1 MDRIKL
7 GKSELNISRIG
18 IGGGQ
23 WGMEDY
29 GITDPATI
37 KASINHAIDSGI
49 NYLDTAESYA
59 DGMSEKYIGEVV
71 AERGD
76 RENLIIATKVH
87 PIHLGFDEILK
98 ACNAS
103 LRRLQTDYIDLFQVH
118 APSPT
123 VPISETM
130 IALRTLLDDGK
141 IRYVGVSNFQVSMC
155 EVAINSL
162 DNHEIITNQ
171 LEYSILNR
179 NIEKAMLK
187 YSNWREIPII
197 AYSPLA
203 RGMLT
208 GKYTSGSQL
217 PPGDR
222 RQKKPLFSNSENIAL
237 LQPLMET
244 LKEIGERN
252 NASIAQ
258 VSLNWLLKHD
268 NVIPLPGAKSIE
280 QIDSHVSA
288 TTWTMSDEDW
298 NTISEASKD
307 LRLNNFY
314 NYGNA

>member
-7 GKSELNISRIG
+7 GKSDLKVSRIG

-23 WGMEDY
+23 WGIENY
-29 GITDPATI
+29 GITDPTSI
-37 KASINHAIDSGI
+37 KATINHAIDSGI

-59 DGMSEKYIGEVV
+59 NGASEKYIGEVV
-71 AERGD
+71 KERGD
-76 RENLIIATKVH
+76 RENLVIATKIH
-87 PIHLGFDEILK
+87 QTHLGFDEVLK

-103 LRRLQTDYIDLFQVH
+103 LRRLQTDYIDLFQIH
-118 APSPT
+118 APSFN

-130 IALRTLLDDGK
+130 IALRTLLDEGK
-141 IRYVGVSNFQVSMC
+141 VRYVGVSNFQVSLC

-162 DNHEIITNQ
+162 DNHEVISNQ

-187 YSNWREIPII
+187 YSEWREIPII

-208 GKYTSGSQL
+208 GKYTSGTQI
-217 PPGDR
+217 PADDR
-222 RQKKPLFSNSENIAL
+222 RSKKPLFSNPENIAL
-237 LQPLMET
+237 LQPLMEII
-244 LKEIGERN
+244 KNIGEKN

-280 QIDSHVSA
+280 QVDSHVAA
-288 TTWTMSDEDW
+288 TTWKMSDDDW
-298 NTISEASKD
+298 NAISDASND
-307 LRLNNFY
+307 LRLNEFY
-314 NYGNA
+314 NFGNA

>member
-7 GKSELNISRIG
+7 GKSDLKVSRIG

-23 WGMEDY
+23 WGIENY
-29 GITDPATI
+29 GITDPTSI
-37 KASINHAIDSGI
+37 KATINHAIDSGI

-59 DGMSEKYIGEVV
+59 NGASEKYIGEVV
-71 AERGD
+71 KERGD
-76 RENLIIATKVH
+76 RENLVIATKIH
-87 PIHLGFDEILK
+87 QTHLGFDEVLK

-103 LRRLQTDYIDLFQVH
+103 LRRLQTDYIDLFQIH
-118 APSPT
+118 APSFN

-130 IALRTLLDDGK
+130 IALRTLLDEGK
-141 IRYVGVSNFQVSMC
+141 VRYVGVSNFQVSLC

-162 DNHEIITNQ
+162 DNHEVISNQ

-187 YSNWREIPII
+187 YSEWREIPII

-208 GKYTSGSQL
+208 GKYTSGTQI
-217 PPGDR
+217 PADDR
-222 RQKKPLFSNSENIAL
+222 RSKKPLFSNPENIAL
-237 LQPLMET
+237 LQPLMEII
-244 LKEIGERN
+244 KNIGEKN

-280 QIDSHVSA
+280 QVDSHVAA
-288 TTWTMSDEDW
+288 TTWKMSDDDW
-298 NTISEASKD
+298 NAISDASND
-307 LRLNNFY
+307 IRLNEFY
-314 NYGNA
+314 NFGNV

>member
-7 GKSELNISRIG
+7 GKSDLKVSRIG

-23 WGMEDY
+23 WGIENY
-29 GITDPATI
+29 GITDPTSI
-37 KASINHAIDSGI
+37 KATINHAIDSGI

-59 DGMSEKYIGEVV
+59 NGASEKYIGEVV
-71 AERGD
+71 KERGD
-76 RENLIIATKVH
+76 RENLVIATKIH
-87 PIHLGFDEILK
+87 QTHLGFDEVLK

-103 LRRLQTDYIDLFQVH
+103 LRRLQTDYIDLFQIH
-118 APSPT
+118 APSFN

-130 IALRTLLDDGK
+130 IALRTLLDEGK
-141 IRYVGVSNFQVSMC
+141 VRYVGVSNFQVSLC

-162 DNHEIITNQ
+162 DNHEVISNQ

-187 YSNWREIPII
+187 YSEWREIPII

-208 GKYTSGSQL
+208 GKYTSGTQI
-217 PPGDR
+217 PPDDR
-222 RQKKPLFSNSENIAL
+222 RNKKPLFSNPENIAI
-237 LQPLMET
+237 LQPLMEII
-244 LKEIGERN
+244 KNIGEKN

-280 QIDSHVSA
+280 QVDSHVAA
-288 TTWTMSDEDW
+288 TTWTMSEDDW
-298 NTISEASKD
+298 NAISDTSKD
-307 LRLNNFY
+307 LRLNMFY

>member
-7 GKSELNISRIG
+7 GKSDLKVSRIG

-23 WGMEDY
+23 WGIENY
-29 GITDPATI
+29 GITDPTSI
-37 KASINHAIDSGI
+37 KATINHAIDSGI

-59 DGMSEKYIGEVV
+59 NGASEKYIGEVV
-71 AERGD
+71 KERGD
-76 RENLIIATKVH
+76 RENLVIATKIH
-87 PIHLGFDEILK
+87 QTHLGFDEVLK

-103 LRRLQTDYIDLFQVH
+103 LRRLQTDYIDLFQIH
-118 APSPT
+118 APSFN

-130 IALRTLLDDGK
+130 IALRTLLDEGK
-141 IRYVGVSNFQVSMC
+141 VRYVGVSNFQVSLC

-162 DNHEIITNQ
+162 DNHEVISNQ

-187 YSNWREIPII
+187 YSEWREIPII

-208 GKYTSGSQL
+208 GKYTSGTQI
-217 PPGDR
+217 PPDDR
-222 RQKKPLFSNSENIAL
+222 RNKKPLFSNPENIAL
-237 LQPLMET
+237 LQPLMEII
-244 LKEIGERN
+244 KNIGEKN

-280 QIDSHVSA
+280 QVDSHVAA
-288 TTWTMSDEDW
+288 TTWKMSDDDW
-298 NTISEASKD
+298 NAISDASND
-307 LRLNNFY
+307 LRLNEFY
-314 NYGNA
+314 NFGNA

>member
-7 GKSELNISRIG
+7 GKSDLKVSRIG

-23 WGMEDY
+23 WGIENY
-29 GITDPATI
+29 GITDPTSI
-37 KASINHAIDSGI
+37 KATINHAIDSGI

-59 DGMSEKYIGEVV
+59 NGASEKYIGEVV
-71 AERGD
+71 KERGD
-76 RENLIIATKVH
+76 RENLVIATKIH
-87 PIHLGFDEILK
+87 QTHLGFDEVLK

-103 LRRLQTDYIDLFQVH
+103 LRRLQTDYIDLFQIH
-118 APSPT
+118 APSFN

-130 IALRTLLDDGK
+130 IALRTLLDEGK
-141 IRYVGVSNFQVSMC
+141 VRYVGVSNFQVSLC

-162 DNHEIITNQ
+162 DNHEVISNQ

-187 YSNWREIPII
+187 YSEWREIPII

-208 GKYTSGSQL
+208 GKYTSGTQI
-217 PPGDR
+217 PPDDR
-222 RQKKPLFSNSENIAL
+222 RNKKPLFSNPENIAI
-237 LQPLMET
+237 LQPLMEII
-244 LKEIGERN
+244 KNIGEKN

-280 QIDSHVSA
+280 QVDSHVAA
-288 TTWTMSDEDW
+288 TTWKMSDDDW
-298 NTISEASKD
+298 NAISDASND
-307 LRLNNFY
+307 LRLNEFY
-314 NYGNA
+314 NFGNA

>member
-7 GKSELNISRIG
+7 GNSGLMVSRIG
-18 IGGGQ
+18 IGGAQ
-23 WGMEDY
+23 WGMENY
-29 GITDPATI
+29 GITDPDTI
-37 KASINHAIDSGI
+37 KATINHAIDSGI

-59 DGMSEKYIGEVV
+59 DGASERYIGQVLK
-71 AERGD
+71 ERGD
-76 RENLIIATKVH
+76 RENLILATKIH
-87 PIHLGFDEILK
+87 PLHLGFDEVLK

-103 LRRLQTDYIDLFQVH
+103 LRRLQTDYIDLFQIH

-141 IRYVGVSNFQVSMC
+141 IRHVGVSNFQVSMC

-162 DNHEIITNQ
+162 DSHEIISNQ

-187 YSNWREIPII
+187 YATWRELVVI

-208 GKYTSGSQL
+208 GKFMSGHEL
-217 PPGDR
+217 PVDDR
-222 RQKKPLFSNSENIAL
+222 RQKKPLFCNKENIEK
-237 LQPLMET
+237 LQPLMEL
-244 LKEIGERN
+244 LKEIGDRN
-252 NASIAQ
+252 NADISQ
-258 VSLNWLLKHD
+258 VALNWLLKFD
-268 NVIPLPGAKSIE
+268 NVIPLPGAKSRE
-280 QIDSHVSA
+280 QVDSHVAA
-288 TTWTMSDEDW
+288 TTWTMPDDDW
-298 NTISEASKD
+298 NAISKASED

-314 NYGNA
+314 HFGQD